1 MTDALGLRE
10 RKKLETRRT
19 LIRSA
24 FALCTERGID
34 AVTVADIAAGANV
47 STRTFF
53 NYFSSKEEAVLGG
66 TGRAERFVEL
76 LAARPD
82 NAPLWEALRAT
93 LAQLLAEEDAP
104 LRDLLAQM
112 RLVSQSPTLFH
123 QQMAIWG
130 EMERVVV
137 AEVARRVGASP
148 QDLYPRLVVA
158 AVVSAV
164 RVATDHWLEA
174 ASGAPLAAV
183 IDDALV
189 VISDGLQHPDQA
201 GTSA

>member
-1 MTDALGLRE
+1 MTDDLGLRE
-10 RKKLETRRT
+10 RKKRETRRT

-24 FALCTERGID
+24 FALCVERGID

-82 NAPLWEALRAT
+82 DEPLWEALRAT
-93 LAQLLAEEDAP
+93 LAQLVAEEDAP

-112 RLVSQSPTLFH
+112 RLVSQSPTLAH

-174 ASGAPLAAV
+174 ASEAPLAAV

-189 VISDGLQHPDQA
+189 AISDGLHHPDQV